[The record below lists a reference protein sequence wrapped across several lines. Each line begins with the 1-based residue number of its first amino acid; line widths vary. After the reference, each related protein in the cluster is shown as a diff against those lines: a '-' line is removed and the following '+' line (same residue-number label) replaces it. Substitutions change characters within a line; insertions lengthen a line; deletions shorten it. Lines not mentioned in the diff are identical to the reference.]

1 MDIRAIIQSIA
12 VRLFADCDALFH
24 LCDHRNA
31 GIFQQTSSIARIY
44 TRNKY
49 LVYYVRGFIVSLL
62 NLSTLPIILI
72 FVLSSSPKK
81 VFIVMAII
89 EIGHFIYSVSNT
101 LGEVTRNVQ
110 IILAAEKAMI
120 LTVEAEQKANSVK
133 ALH

>member
-1 MDIRAIIQSIA
+1 M
-12 VRLFADCDALFH
+12 
-24 LCDHRNA
+24 
-31 GIFQQTSSIARIY
+31 
-44 TRNKY
+44 
-49 LVYYVRGFIVSLL
+49 RGFFGSLL

-89 EIGHFIYSVSNT
+89 EIGHSIHSLSNT